1 MSERKFITF
10 DYSFVFEDKKN
21 LDFSINLDALTLDY
35 VGQTKD
41 VQADWAKL
49 ENGRCS
55 NCTLASSKDS
65 YCPVCLRIHNIL
77 LAFANISS
85 FEKVKV
91 IVRSAERTYS
101 SETRVQKGLS
111 SMLGIYMV
119 TCGCPI
125 LAQIKPMVRY
135 HLPFATLEDTIYHA
149 VSSYLLRQ
157 YFQHKK
163 NERTDWDLEGLID
176 IYKEIQI
183 VNEALAERLHNLAKK
198 DASINAIVL
207 LDIFAQALP
216 FSIEN
221 NLKALEYLFY

>member
-1 MSERKFITF
+1 VSEKKFITF
-10 DYSFVFEDKKN
+10 DYSFVFEDKKHI
-21 LDFSINLDALTLDY
+21 DFSINLDILTLNY
-35 VGQTKD
+35 VENTKD
-41 VQADWAKL
+41 VPAEWAKL
-49 ENGRCS
+49 ENGKCL
-55 NCTLASSKDS
+55 NCTLDSSKNI

-77 LAFANISS
+77 LAFPNISS

-101 SETRVQKGLS
+101 SDTRVQKGLS

-125 LAQIKPMVRY
+125 LTQLKPMVRY

-163 NERTDWDLEGLID
+163 GEKTDWNLEGLID

-183 VNEALAERLHNLAKK
+183 VNETIALRLHNLAKK

-216 FSIEN
+216 FSIEHK
-221 NLKALEYLFY
+221 LQSLEYLFS

>member
-1 MSERKFITF
+1 MSEKKFITF
-10 DYSFVFEDKKN
+10 DYSFVLEDKKN
-21 LDFSINLDALTLDY
+21 IDFSINLDALTLNY

-41 VQADWAKL
+41 VPADWAKL
-49 ENGRCS
+49 ENGKCR
-55 NCTLASSKDS
+55 NCTLNSSKNF

-77 LAFANISS
+77 LAFLNISS

-101 SETRVQKGLS
+101 SDTRVQKGLS

-163 NERTDWDLEGLID
+163 GEKADWDLEGLID

-183 VNEALAERLHNLAKK
+183 VNEALAKRFRSLAKK
-198 DASINAIVL
+198 DASVNAIVL
-207 LDIFAQALP
+207 LDIFAQVLP

-221 NLKALEYLFY
+221 KLKALEYLFS